1 MKYWTYK
8 ENTQKKGTKI
18 VFSRQRFCF
27 FIRMDRRKQST
38 VKLFQFSKQS
48 ILFEGFVSDFINGLF
63 GELRI
68 SMFWNIDFREK
79 RYLNYRNTLKYLME
93 TQKKKLCLEFMYFFF
108 FFSSVAEKNKLY
120 TERAFK
126 EDEKKV
132 VWKNVS
138 RDKINF

>member
-1 MKYWTYK
+1 MIQQRTRW
-8 ENTQKKGTKI
+8 NTEHGRKTHKKKGTKI

-68 SMFWNIDFREK
+68 STFWNIDFGK
-79 RYLNYRNTLKYLME
+79 KCYLNYRDAFKIFNGNRG
-93 TQKKKLCLEFMYFFF
+93 KKLSWIYVIFFF
-108 FFSSVAEKNKLY
+108 NIVQ
-120 TERAFK
+120 R
-126 EDEKKV
+126 KV
-132 VWKNVS
+132 NCIQKDPS
-138 RDKINF
+138 RKI

>member
-1 MKYWTYK
+1 MIQQRTRWNTEHRRK
-8 ENTQKKGTKI
+8 TQKIETKI

-68 SMFWNIDFREK
+68 STFWNIDFRENC
-79 RYLNYRNTLKYLME
+79 YLNYRDAFKIFNGNRE
-93 TQKKKLCLEFMYFFF
+93 KKLHLECMQFFF
-108 FFSSVAEKNKLY
+108 QCRSEKSKLHI
-120 TERAFK
+120 ERAFK
-126 EDEKKV
+126 EDKKNFLEK
-132 VWKNVS
+132 
-138 RDKINF
+138 